1 MLFYQTV
8 HAINRKDYTHKQLDV
23 WAPAHP
29 NLAVW
34 HASLKANHTLLAIQ
48 DGLLI
53 GFGDIEPSGYF
64 NRLFVHHAHQRKG
77 IATALCDR
85 LEPCAQGRR
94 ITVHASITAKP
105 FFEHRDY
112 VTLRQQ
118 QVARG
123 KTLFINYLMEKRQT
137 PKTQTRL

>member
-48 DGLLI
+48 DG
-53 GFGDIEPSGYF
+53 F
-64 NRLFVHHAHQRKG
+64 
-77 IATALCDR
+77 
-85 LEPCAQGRR
+85 
-94 ITVHASITAKP
+94 
-105 FFEHRDY
+105 
-112 VTLRQQ
+112 
-118 QVARG
+118 
-123 KTLFINYLMEKRQT
+123 
-137 PKTQTRL
+137 